1 LQTGDICTFFAPFL
15 AQLEVVRYRNYYT
28 PGTSVLQDKYG
39 LSQMNIT
46 GTYDPYLV
54 ALSFAVA
61 CLASYTALDLGGRIR
76 VSRRWARLTWLATA
90 AIAMGGGIWS
100 MHFIAM
106 LAFFMP
112 MPVSYDFGLTLFSL
126 VVAIAVT
133 AVGFF
138 MIGARQATAPQLV
151 LSGIFMGIGIVA
163 MHYTGM
169 AAMRMPAELRYDRA
183 LVALSVLIAI
193 GASIAALWLAFRT
206 TVTWQRLLAAVVM
219 GSAISGMHYT
229 GMAAARF
236 IAHPGMDEARGVP
249 SLAQSNLALAIAA
262 ITFVILLLALVAST
276 FDRKLTTL
284 AEREAALL
292 RESEAQLRK
301 LYRETPLPLHA
312 VGADGRIEQ
321 VSDAWLKLL
330 GYPREDTTGRN
341 LTDFMTEDSKRRY
354 ERAVWPRLQL
364 GDDVKEVEC
373 RFVRKSGEVLDVL
386 LNAHGERANGKPVR
400 MLGGI
405 VDITAR
411 KRAEEALRQSQ
422 RMEAMGQL
430 TGGVAHD
437 FNNLLMVITGAAD
450 KLGRT
455 IQDEK
460 VARSLEMIAT
470 AVKRGK
476 DLTSHLLSFARRQTF
491 ETAVLDLTEML
502 PKFEEML
509 KRSLRGDIEIR
520 TRVDGGPCRVHVD
533 PGELE
538 LALLNLGVN
547 ARDAMPD
554 GGILSL
560 AIRRVELFGG
570 ADTDALRGTFVALEL
585 ADTGVGIPAAAL
597 SHVFDPFFTT
607 KGPEKGTGLGLSQV
621 YGFAKQSG
629 GTATIHSEP
638 GHGTTISIY
647 LPATDAPVR
656 VEQKAEAVDREPR
669 TGKGTVLLVEDSK
682 EVAAILA
689 EYLEQLGFAVDH
701 VWNASDALRNLQSR
715 GPYRLVVTDILMPGS
730 VAGLELARIVRG
742 NYSQIPIL
750 LTTGYSERAQ
760 EAVLEGFSVLQ
771 KPYDLQT
778 LSDAIRTLQSA

>member
-1 LQTGDICTFFAPFL
+1 MI
-15 AQLEVVRYRNYYT
+15 V
-28 PGTSVLQDKYG
+28 
-39 LSQMNIT
+39 I

-61 CLASYTALDLGGRIR
+61 CLASYAALDLGGRIR
-76 VSRRWARLTWLATA
+76 VSRRWARLAWLATA

-112 MPVSYDFGLTLFSL
+112 MPVSYDFGLTLLSL
-126 VVAIAVT
+126 VVAIGVT

-138 MIGARQATAPQLV
+138 MIGARQATALRFV

-169 AAMRMPAELRYDRA
+169 AAMRMPADLRYDGV

-206 TVTWQRLLAAVVM
+206 TVTWQRLLAAAVM

-236 IAHPGMDEARGVP
+236 IAHPGMDEAHAVP
-249 SLAQSNLALAIAA
+249 SLAQSNLALAVAA

-276 FDRKLTTL
+276 FDRKLTRL
-284 AEREAALL
+284 AERETAFL

-312 VGADGRIEQ
+312 IGADGRIEQ

-330 GYPREDTTGRN
+330 GYPRGDTTGRD

-354 ERAVWPRLQL
+354 DKTVWPSLQL
-364 GDDVKEVEC
+364 GDDIQEVEC

-386 LNAHGERANGKPVR
+386 LNAHQERADGKPVR

-411 KRAEEALRQSQ
+411 KQAEEALRRSQ

-450 KLGRT
+450 RLGRT

-460 VARSLEMIAT
+460 VAGSLEMIAT

-509 KRSLRGDIEIR
+509 KRSLRGDIEISTR
-520 TRVDGGPCRVHVD
+520 TDGGPCRVHVD
-533 PGELE
+533 QGELE

-570 ADTDALRGTFVALEL
+570 ADIDALRGTFVALEL
-585 ADTGVGIPAAAL
+585 ADTGVGIPAEAL
-597 SHVFDPFFTT
+597 THVFDPFFTT
-607 KGPEKGTGLGLSQV
+607 KGPGKGTGLGLSQV

-629 GTATIHSEP
+629 GTATIRSEP

-647 LPATDAPVR
+647 LPAATDAPVQ
-656 VEQKAEAVDREPR
+656 VEQKAEPVDRELR
-669 TGKGTVLLVEDSK
+669 TEKGTVLLVEDSK

-689 EYLEQLGFAVDH
+689 EYLEELGFAVDH
-701 VWNASDALRNLQSR
+701 AWNASDALRNLQSK
-715 GPYRLVVTDILMPGS
+715 GPYHLVVTDILMPGS

-742 NYSQIPIL
+742 NYSEIPIL

-778 LSDAIRTLQSA
+778 LSDAIRELQSAVTGANFRAGGSQGRKSMIQAGDGNAHP

>member
-1 LQTGDICTFFAPFL
+1 MTVI
-15 AQLEVVRYRNYYT
+15 
-28 PGTSVLQDKYG
+28 
-39 LSQMNIT
+39 

-76 VSRRWARLTWLATA
+76 VSGRWARLAWLATA

-106 LAFFMP
+106 LAFIMP
-112 MPVSYDFGLTLFSL
+112 MPVSFDFGLTLLSL
-126 VVAIAVT
+126 VVAIGVT
-133 AVGFF
+133 GFGFF
-138 MIGARQATAPQLV
+138 MIGTRQATAVQFVP
-151 LSGIFMGIGIVA
+151 SGILMGIGIAA

-169 AAMRMPAELRYDRA
+169 AAMRMPADLRYDRV

-219 GSAISGMHYT
+219 GCAISGMHYT
-229 GMAAARF
+229 GMAAATF
-236 IAHPGMDEARGVP
+236 IAHPGMDKTHGVP
-249 SLAQSNLALAIAA
+249 GLAQTDLALLIAT
-262 ITFVILLLALVAST
+262 ITFVILLLALVASA
-276 FDRKLTTL
+276 FDRKLTRL
-284 AEREAALL
+284 AERETALL
-292 RESEAQLRK
+292 RDSEEQLRK

-330 GYPREDTTGRN
+330 GYPRENTTGRD
-341 LTDFMTEDSKRRY
+341 LTDFMTEASKRRY
-354 ERAVWPRLQL
+354 DKTVWPRLQL
-364 GDDVKEVEC
+364 GDDIREVEC

-386 LNAHGERANGKPVR
+386 LNAHGERADGKPVR

-411 KRAEEALRQSQ
+411 KRAEEALRRSQ
-422 RMEAMGQL
+422 RLEAMGQL

-450 KLGRT
+450 RLGRT

-460 VARSLEMIAT
+460 VAGSLEMITT

-476 DLTSHLLSFARRQTF
+476 DLTSQLLSFARRQTF

-520 TRVDGGPCRVHVD
+520 TQTDGGPCRVYVD
-533 PGELE
+533 QGELE

-554 GGILSL
+554 GGILAL

-570 ADTDALRGTFVALEL
+570 ADIDGLRGTFVALEL
-585 ADTGVGIPAAAL
+585 ADTGVGIPAEAL
-597 SHVFDPFFTT
+597 AHVFDPFFTT
-607 KGPEKGTGLGLSQV
+607 KGPGKGTGLGLSQV

-629 GTATIHSEP
+629 GTATVHSEP
-638 GHGTTISIY
+638 GHGATISIY
-647 LPATDAPVR
+647 LPATDALVQ
-656 VEQKAEAVDREPR
+656 VEQKTEPAAGEPR
-669 TGKGTVLLVEDSK
+669 TGKGTVLLVEDNK

-689 EYLEQLGFAVDH
+689 EYLEQLGFTVDH
-701 VWNASDALRNLQSR
+701 AWNASEALRKLQSK
-715 GPYRLVVTDILMPGS
+715 GPYHLVVTDILMPGS

-742 NYSQIPIL
+742 NYSEIPVL
-750 LTTGYSERAQ
+750 LTTGYSGRAQ

-771 KPYDLQT
+771 KPYDLHA
-778 LSDAIRTLQSA
+778 LSDAIRELQSA

>member
-1 LQTGDICTFFAPFL
+1 MTVI
-15 AQLEVVRYRNYYT
+15 
-28 PGTSVLQDKYG
+28 GTH
-39 LSQMNIT
+39 
-46 GTYDPYLV
+46 DPYLV

-76 VSRRWARLTWLATA
+76 VSRRWATLAWLATA

-106 LAFFMP
+106 LAFVMP
-112 MPVSYDFGLTLFSL
+112 MPVSFDLGLTLLSL
-126 VVAIAVT
+126 LVPIGVT
-133 AVGFF
+133 GIGFF
-138 MIGARQATAPQLV
+138 MIGARRATVLQLL
-151 LSGIFMGIGIVA
+151 LSGIFMGAGIVA

-169 AAMRMPAELRYDRA
+169 AAMRMPADILYDRL

-206 TVTWQRLLAAVVM
+206 TVTWQRLLAAAVM

-229 GMAAARF
+229 GMAAATF
-236 IAHPGMDEARGVP
+236 VAHPGMDQAHGGG
-249 SLAQSNLALAIAA
+249 SGLAQTDLALAIAA
-262 ITFVILLLALVAST
+262 ITFVILLQALVASA
-276 FDRKLTTL
+276 FDRQLTRL

-292 RESEAQLRK
+292 RESGEQLRK

-312 VGADGRIEQ
+312 VGVDGRIEE
-321 VSDAWLKLL
+321 VSDAWLNLL
-330 GYPREDTTGRN
+330 GYPREETTGRN
-341 LTDFMTEDSKRRY
+341 LTSFMTEDSRRRY
-354 ERAVWPRLQL
+354 DKTVWSRLQCG
-364 GDDVKEVEC
+364 GDIREVEC

-386 LNAHGERANGKPVR
+386 LNAHEERVDGKPRR

-422 RMEAMGQL
+422 RMEAIGQL

-450 KLGRT
+450 RLGRT
-455 IQDEK
+455 IHDEK
-460 VARSLEMIAT
+460 VAGPLEMIAT

-491 ETAVLDLTEML
+491 EATVLDLTDML
-502 PKFEEML
+502 PKFEELL

-520 TRVDGGPCRVHVD
+520 TRTDGGPCRVHVD
-533 PGELE
+533 QGELE

-560 AIRRVELFGG
+560 AIRRVELSGG
-570 ADTDALRGTFVALEL
+570 ADVDSLRGTFVAFEL
-585 ADTGVGIPAAAL
+585 ADTGVGIPADAL
-597 SHVFDPFFTT
+597 RHVFDPFFTT
-607 KGPEKGTGLGLSQV
+607 KGPGKGTGLGLSQV

-629 GTATIHSEP
+629 GTATIHSQP
-638 GHGTTISIY
+638 GQGTKITIY
-647 LPATDAPVR
+647 LPVTDEPVQA
-656 VEQKAEAVDREPR
+656 EQKNASVDREQR
-669 TGKGTVLLVEDSK
+669 AGKGTALLVEDSK
-682 EVAAILA
+682 EVAAISV

-701 VWNASDALRNLQSR
+701 AWNASEALRNLENK

-730 VAGLELARIVRG
+730 VAGLELARIVRE
-742 NYSQIPIL
+742 NYSETPIL
-750 LTTGYSERAQ
+750 LVTGYSERAQ
-760 EAVLEGFSVLQ
+760 VAVLEGFSVLQ
-771 KPYDLQT
+771 KPYDLRT
-778 LSDAIRTLQSA
+778 LSDAIRALRSA

>member
-1 LQTGDICTFFAPFL
+1 MI
-15 AQLEVVRYRNYYT
+15 V
-28 PGTSVLQDKYG
+28 
-39 LSQMNIT
+39 I

-61 CLASYTALDLGGRIR
+61 CLASYAALDLGGRIR
-76 VSRRWARLTWLATA
+76 VSRRWARLAWLATA

-138 MIGARQATAPQLV
+138 MIGARQATALRFV

-169 AAMRMPAELRYDRA
+169 AAMRMPADLRYDRF

-206 TVTWQRLLAAVVM
+206 TLTWQRLLAAVVM

-229 GMAAARF
+229 GMAAATF
-236 IAHPGMDEARGVP
+236 VTHPGMDEARGVP

-276 FDRKLTTL
+276 FDRKLTRL

-312 VGADGRIEQ
+312 VGVDGRIEQ

-354 ERAVWPRLQL
+354 EKTVWPRLQL
-364 GDDVKEVEC
+364 GDEIQEVEC

-386 LNAHGERANGKPVR
+386 LNAHEERADGKPVR
-400 MLGGI
+400 MLAGI

-422 RMEAMGQL
+422 RLEAMGQL

-455 IQDEK
+455 IQDERL
-460 VARSLEMIAT
+460 ARSLEMIAT

-570 ADTDALRGTFVALEL
+570 ADIDGLRGTFVAVEL
-585 ADTGVGIPAAAL
+585 ADTGVGIPAEAL
-597 SHVFDPFFTT
+597 TRVFDPFFTT
-607 KGPEKGTGLGLSQV
+607 KGPGKGTGLGLSQV

-629 GTATIHSEP
+629 GTATIRSEP
-638 GHGTTISIY
+638 GSGTTISIY
-647 LPATDAPVR
+647 LPATDAPIQ
-656 VEQKAEAVDREPR
+656 VEQKAAPVDREPR
-669 TGKGTVLLVEDSK
+669 TGKGTVLLVEDNK
-682 EVAAILA
+682 EVAAISA

-701 VWNASDALRNLQSR
+701 AWNASDALRNLQSK
-715 GPYRLVVTDILMPGS
+715 GPYQLVVTDILMPGS

-742 NYSQIPIL
+742 NYSKIPIL

-778 LSDAIRTLQSA
+778 LSDAIRVLQSA

>member
-1 LQTGDICTFFAPFL
+1 
-15 AQLEVVRYRNYYT
+15 
-28 PGTSVLQDKYG
+28 VLQDKHVWAEPMIVSG
-39 LSQMNIT
+39 A
-46 GTYDPYLV
+46 YDPYLV

-76 VSRRWARLTWLATA
+76 VSRRWARLAWLATA

-106 LAFFMP
+106 LAFLMP
-112 MPVSYDFGLTLFSL
+112 MPVSYDFGLTVLSL
-126 VVAIAVT
+126 VVAIGVT
-133 AVGFF
+133 AVGFS
-138 MIGARQATAPQLV
+138 MIGTRQATELKFV
-151 LSGIFMGIGIVA
+151 LGGIFMGVGIVS

-169 AAMRMPAELRYDRA
+169 AAMRMPADISYDRV

-206 TVTWQRLLAAVVM
+206 TVTWQRLPAAVLM

-229 GMAAARF
+229 GMAAATF
-236 IAHPGMDEARGVP
+236 IAHPGMDEARGVA

-276 FDRKLTTL
+276 FDRTLAKL

-301 LYRETPLPLHA
+301 LYRGTPLPLHA

-330 GYPREDTTGRN
+330 GYPHEDTTGRN

-354 ERAVWPRLQL
+354 ERTVWPRLQL
-364 GDDVKEVEC
+364 GDDIQEAEC

-386 LNAHGERANGKPVR
+386 MNAHEERTDGKPVR

-405 VDITAR
+405 VDVTAR
-411 KRAEEALRQSQ
+411 KRAEEALRRSQ
-422 RMEAMGQL
+422 RFEAMGQL

-455 IQDEK
+455 IRDER
-460 VARSLEMIAT
+460 AAGSLEMIAT

-476 DLTSHLLSFARRQTF
+476 DLTSQLLSFARRQTF

-520 TRVDGGPCRVHVD
+520 TRTDGGPCRVHVD
-533 PGELE
+533 QGELE

-560 AIRRVELFGG
+560 AIRRVELLGG
-570 ADTDALRGTFVALEL
+570 ADVDGLRGTFVVLEL
-585 ADTGVGIPAAAL
+585 ADTGVGIPAEAL
-597 SHVFDPFFTT
+597 THVFDPFFTT

-629 GTATIHSEP
+629 GMAAIRSEP

-647 LPATDAPVR
+647 LPATDAPVQ
-656 VEQKAEAVDREPR
+656 VEQRDEPVHSEPR
-669 TGKGTVLLVEDSK
+669 TAKGTVLLVEDSE
-682 EVAAILA
+682 EVAAVLA

-701 VWNASDALRNLQSR
+701 AWNAPEALRNLQSK
-715 GPYRLVVTDILMPGS
+715 GPYRLVVSDVLMPGS

-742 NYSQIPIL
+742 NYSEIPVL
-750 LTTGYSERAQ
+750 LTTGYSARAQ

-771 KPYDLQT
+771 KPYNLQT
-778 LSDAIRTLQSA
+778 LSDTIRELRPA